1 MQSGQ
6 IDPVLTC
13 AESRDVVL
21 LATADW
27 DHPFWTNKQHVA
39 RTLADL
45 GHRVLYVESVG
56 LRAPRLEGQ
65 DVLRI
70 WRRLRRGLRP
80 PRRVAARLWVWSP
93 LLIPA
98 AHAGW
103 RRGLNQLLFSIGLR
117 FWRSWLGLR
126 ADLFWTYNPLTGL
139 LLNLPLKNYR
149 QLVYHC
155 VDDLTAQ
162 PCMPSALIAAEEE
175 KLCRLSD
182 QIFVTSLELLR
193 TRSVYNPSIRYHSNV
208 ADVSHFAMAR
218 HQDGPIPQDLAQLP
232 SGSRLGFIGAISGY
246 KLDLDL
252 VAALADHRPDCQIV
266 LIGRVGE
273 GDPTTALE
281 PVMSC
286 PNVHHL
292 GPKPYAQLPDYLRGF
307 DVALLPCPL
316 NDYTRSMFPMK
327 FFEYLAAGVPVVAT
341 DLPALCEYKHLAR
354 LCVTRRDFLVAVD
367 ELVLRRQHA
376 ESRSSA
382 VPLDQLPEC
391 CSYQARTRSML
402 LELQGRLAQ
411 ADRLR

>member
-1 MQSGQ
+1 MPSGQ
-6 IDPVLTC
+6 IDSAL
-13 AESRDVVL
+13 ASLESRDVVL

-39 RTLADL
+39 LTLAEL

-70 WRRLRRGLRP
+70 WRRLCRGLRP
-80 PRRVAARLWVWSP
+80 PRRVAPRLWVWSP

-103 RRGLNQLLFSIGLR
+103 RRRLNQMLFSRGLWL
-117 FWRSWLGLR
+117 WRSWLGLR
-126 ADLFWTYNPLTGL
+126 ADLFWTYNPLTSL
-139 LLNLPLKNYR
+139 LLSLPLKDYR
-149 QLVYHC
+149 QSVYHC
-155 VDDLTAQ
+155 VDDLAAQ
-162 PCMPSALIAAEEE
+162 PCMPSALITAEEE

-182 QIFVTSLELLR
+182 QIFVTSPELLR
-193 TRSVYNPSIRYHSNV
+193 TRSVYNSSIRYHSNV
-208 ADVSHFAMAR
+208 ADVSHFAAAR
-218 HQDGPIPQDLAQLP
+218 SQVGIIPEDLAQLP
-232 SGSRLGFIGAISGY
+232 RGPRLGFIGAISRY

-252 VAALADHRPDCQIV
+252 LAALAAHRPDCQIV

-273 GDPTTALE
+273 GDPSTALE
-281 PVMSC
+281 PVMHC
-286 PNVHHL
+286 ANVHHL

-341 DLPALCEYKHLAR
+341 DLPALYEYKDLAH
-354 LCVTRRDFLVAVD
+354 LCVTSRDFLVAID
-367 ELVLRRQHA
+367 ELLIRGDRR
-376 ESRSSA
+376 ESCSS
-382 VPLDQLPEC
+382 VVSLDQLPDC
-391 CSYQARTRSML
+391 CSYHARTRSML
-402 LELQGRLAQ
+402 VELQARLSP
-411 ADRLR
+411 ADWS

>member
-1 MQSGQ
+1 MPFGQ
-6 IDPVLTC
+6 IDSAL
-13 AESRDVVL
+13 ASLERRDVVL

-39 RTLADL
+39 LTLAEL

-65 DVLRI
+65 DILRI
-70 WRRLRRGLRP
+70 WRRLCRGLRP
-80 PRRVAARLWVWSP
+80 PRRVAPRLWVWSP

-103 RRGLNQLLFSIGLR
+103 RRRLNQMLFSRGLWL
-117 FWRSWLGLR
+117 WRSWLGLR

-139 LLNLPLKNYR
+139 LLSLPLKDYR
-149 QLVYHC
+149 QSVYHC
-155 VDDLTAQ
+155 VDDLVAQ

-182 QIFVTSLELLR
+182 QIFVTSPELLR

-208 ADVSHFAMAR
+208 ADVSHFAAAR
-218 HQDGPIPQDLAQLP
+218 SQVGIIPEDLAQLP
-232 SGSRLGFIGAISGY
+232 RGPRLGFIGAISRY

-252 VAALADHRPDCQIV
+252 VAALAAHRPDCQIV

-273 GDPTTALE
+273 GDPGTPLE
-281 PVMSC
+281 PVMHC
-286 PNVHHL
+286 ANVHHL

-341 DLPALCEYKHLAR
+341 NLPALYEYKDLAH
-354 LCVTRRDFLVAVD
+354 LCVTSHDFLVAID
-367 ELVLRRQHA
+367 ELLIRGDRR
-376 ESRSSA
+376 ESCSS
-382 VPLDQLPEC
+382 VVSLDQLPEC
-391 CSYQARTRSML
+391 CSYHARTRSML
-402 LELQGRLAQ
+402 VELQARLSP
-411 ADRLR
+411 ADWS

>member
-1 MQSGQ
+1 MPSGP
-6 IDPVLTC
+6 IEPVFAALNT
-13 AESRDVVL
+13 RDVVL

-39 RTLADL
+39 RTLAEL
-45 GHRVLYVESVG
+45 GNRVLYVESVG

-70 WRRLRRGLRP
+70 WRRLRRGFRP
-80 PRRVAARLWVWSP
+80 PRRVAPRLWVWSP

-103 RRGLNQLLFSIGLR
+103 KRKLNQILFSSGLS
-117 FWRSWLGLR
+117 FWRCWLGLR

-139 LLNLPLKNYR
+139 LLKLPLKNYR
-149 QLVYHC
+149 QTVYHC

-182 QIFVTSLELLR
+182 QIFVTSPELLR
-193 TRSVYNPSIRYHSNV
+193 TRSAYNSSVSYYSNV
-208 ADVSHFAMAR
+208 ADVSHFSLAR
-218 HQDGPIPQDLAQLP
+218 NHIGPIPQDLARLP
-232 SGSRLGFIGAISGY
+232 SGPRLGFIGAISGY

-252 VAALADHRPDCQIV
+252 LAALADHRPDCQIV

-273 GDPTTALE
+273 GDPGTVLAPLLH
-281 PVMSC
+281 C
-286 PNVHHL
+286 ANVHHL
-292 GPKPYAQLPDYLRGF
+292 GSKPYSQLPDYLRGM

-316 NDYTRSMFPMK
+316 NAYTRSMFPMK

-341 DLPALCEYKHLAR
+341 DLPALHEYQHLAR
-354 LCVTRRDFLVAVD
+354 LCGTAHDFLAAVD
-367 ELVLRRQHA
+367 AVLLARERGGP
-376 ESRSSA
+376 SSPC
-382 VPLDQLPEC
+382 VSLDQLPEC
-391 CSYQARTRSML
+391 CSYQARTRAML
-402 LELQGRLAQ
+402 LELHGRCVHT
-411 ADRLR
+411 DCS